1 MNNVKILDST
11 LRDGA
16 LADDV
21 NLTLEDKLRIAPMI
35 DALGVDYIE
44 YGWPQV
50 FPNDLGFLAQAEGL
64 NLRAKLVVFGATRK
78 PETRAEKDRG
88 LQMLLDS
95 GAQTVQLYGKVWP
108 LHVEKVLR
116 TSLEENINML
126 RDSVAL
132 IKNAGR
138 ETLLIAEFFFDALA
152 ESPEYAM
159 RFVQTAL
166 EAGVDTL
173 VLADSVGR
181 SLPTFVSDGVK
192 RVLDA
197 ANGVSVGVHLH
208 NDFGLALAN
217 ALSAIEAG
225 ATHVQGSINGY
236 GARNGITDLTAL
248 LPIMK
253 LKLGLETVTDEELSR
268 LTPTAQRIAE
278 MLGRSA
284 GMEDK
289 PFVGRN
295 VFAHKTDTHIA
306 AVLSTPE
313 AYEPIP
319 PEKVGNH
326 RKLVIPGV
334 SRPAYLARVAEQ
346 YGVDL
351 SIESAA
357 NARILA
363 ELKKLEDEGYSFED
377 APESLELI
385 VGQLSGKFQKVLSV
399 ERVRLFDAIRGR
411 DRPVVE
417 ASLSVKVGA
426 EEEYVA
432 AESVGP
438 VKALLKA
445 IKAALALSEDREMA
459 EYTRQLEA
467 VAMRVRSVNRRGE
480 PLKVRSAITV
490 TDGTRD
496 WTCIGISEDLIQACW
511 KALVDAVEY
520 GLATRETVNA

>member
-1 MNNVKILDST
+1 MNPITILDST

-21 NLTLEDKLRIAPMI
+21 SMSLEDKLRLAPLI
-35 DALGVDYIE
+35 DSLGVNYLE

-50 FPNDLGFLAQAEGL
+50 APSDMGFFERAQDL
-64 NLRAKLVVFGATRK
+64 NLHAKLVVFGATRK
-78 PETRAEKDRG
+78 PETRVDKDRG
-88 LQMLLDS
+88 LALLLETN
-95 GAQTVQLYGKVWP
+95 APVVQLYGKVWP

-116 TSLEENINML
+116 TSLEENLAML
-126 RDSVAL
+126 RDSVAY

-138 ETLLIAEFFFDALA
+138 ETLLIAEFFFDAL
-152 ESPEYAM
+152 ETSPEYAM
-159 RFVQTAL
+159 QFVQTAL
-166 EAGVDTL
+166 EAGLDTL

-181 SLPTFVSDGVK
+181 SLPKFISESVS
-192 RVLDA
+192 RVLEVA
-197 ANGVSVGVHLH
+197 QGRTVGVHLH

-217 ALSAIEAG
+217 ALAALDAG
-225 ATHVQGSINGY
+225 ATHVQGSVNGY

-248 LPIMK
+248 LPILK
-253 LKLGLETVTDEELSR
+253 LKLGLDVVSDEQLAR
-268 LTPTAQRIAE
+268 LTPVAQRIAE
-278 MLGRSA
+278 SLGLA
-284 GMEDK
+284 ANMENA

-295 VFAHKTDTHIA
+295 VFAHKTETHIA

-326 RKLVIPGV
+326 RKLVIPSV
-334 SRPAYLARVAEQ
+334 SRPAYLARIAEQ

-351 SIESAA
+351 RIESAA
-357 NARILA
+357 NTRILA
-363 ELKKLEDEGYSFED
+363 ELKRLEDEGYSFED
-377 APESLELI
+377 SPESLELI

-417 ASLSVKVGA
+417 ASLSVQVGS
-426 EEEYVA
+426 ESEYVA

-445 IKAALALSEDREMA
+445 IKAALKLSGDAQISAYSAR
-459 EYTRQLEA
+459 LEA
-467 VAMRVRSVNRRGE
+467 ISMRVRSVNRRDD
-480 PLKVRSAITV
+480 PLKVRVAITV
-490 TDGTRD
+490 SDGTHD

-520 GLATRETVNA
+520 GLATRSK